1 MKKLIKILFVM
12 VLTVAFAVS
21 TFFIYQYFS
30 TFNTEQEV
38 FEVIAEEYE
47 NTDEEIPQSKEHSL
61 LSLYEQNDDLI
72 GWIQIEDTN
81 INYPV
86 MLGDYYLNH
95 NFNKEYSDYG
105 VPFVL
110 DGITDNTIIYGHNMK
125 TNTMF
130 HELINYADYDVYKEN
145 KYIEFTTLESSN
157 YYEIVYAFK
166 TTGSSDIYNY
176 SSFNSADD
184 FAVFNSKCSE
194 LSLYDTGVKA
204 EYGDKLIT
212 LSTCEY
218 SRNDGSFV
226 VIAKKVK

>member
-12 VLTVAFAVS
+12 VLTVVFAVS

-38 FEVIAEEYE
+38 FEVIADEYE
-47 NTDEEIPQSKEHSL
+47 NTDEKTTQSQENSL
-61 LSLYEQNDDLI
+61 LSLHKQNNDLI
-72 GWIQIEDTN
+72 GWIKIEDTN

-86 MLGDYYLNH
+86 MHGDYYLKH

-125 TNTMF
+125 TKTMF
-130 HELINYADYDVYKEN
+130 HDLINYADYDFYKEH

-157 YYEIVYAFK
+157 TYEIIYAFK
-166 TTGSSDIYNY
+166 TTGNSDIYNY
-176 SSFNSADD
+176 SYFNSADD
-184 FAVFNSKCSE
+184 FVAFNSKCSE
-194 LSLYDTGVKA
+194 LSLYDTRVKA
-204 EYGDKLIT
+204 ECGDKLIT

-218 SRNDGSFV
+218 SRNDGRFV
-226 VIAKKVK
+226 VIAKEVK